1 MKKLALAFAPII
13 LISAAFGQ
21 ETVTLPA
28 KPQNPRAGRVLE
40 LREVFRISDVQGGF
54 YFKGPSQIQAVPD
67 GGLLVADE
75 DELLRFDAAGK
86 FVVNMYRPGQGPGEL
101 RRITD
106 FLVRGTEVLAF
117 QEQPLKCVVSGLDGK
132 FLREFRPDAPVSRL
146 LGLYGDRLLM
156 ASNSAIPF
164 DKVKKPE
171 GDILDIVWTLA
182 LASPE
187 GAVKATSLA
196 YATKWF
202 AKRLPGAFI
211 ANNLTFLLCAPLEGG
226 LVAVVNEDVYG
237 IRIADPA
244 KNAAV
249 RTIRRDYRRVKFE
262 EEKSPDAPAG
272 ARSLAEPREYV
283 NDIQRLF
290 AVDGRD
296 LGPHLDHGPG
306 QRGPRRRRR
315 APAASTSTLS
325 ISPAEGCQRAR
336 PGPPSPD
343 DRRALAARSRRTRG
357 RPPRGREVR
366 DHPLAGPG
374 AVPTRQVK
382 RPVGTALRSALKLIS
397 DGEQEEPG
405 FGPGHPGLLHAP
417 GSGEAS

>member
-1 MKKLALAFAPII
+1 LKKLPLVFATII

-101 RRITD
+101 RQITD
-106 FLVRGTEVLAF
+106 CLIHGAEVLAF

-132 FLREFRPDAPVSRL
+132 FLREFKPDAPVSRL

-164 DKVKKPE
+164 DKVQKPE
-171 GDILDIVWTLA
+171 GVVLDIVWTLA

-226 LVAVVNEDVYG
+226 LVAVANEDVYG
-237 IRIADPA
+237 IQIADPA
-244 KNAAV
+244 KNA
-249 RTIRRDYRRVKFE
+249 RLLTIRRDYRRVKYE
-262 EEKSPDAPAG
+262 EEKPPDAPAG

-290 AVDGRD
+290 AVDGEIWA
-296 LGPHLDHGPG
+296 L
-306 QRGPRRRRR
+306 
-315 APAASTSTLS
+315 TSTMVPGKGVLVDVV
-325 ISPAEGCQRAR
+325 SPHGEYLDAFYLPLPKGVGVNDLAR
-336 PGPPSPD
+336 
-343 DRRALAARSRRTRG
+343 
-357 RPPRGREVR
+357 
-366 DHPLAGPG
+366 HPLTIAGRSLLVLEELEDG
-374 AVPTRQVK
+374 RLEIVK
-382 RPVGTALRSALKLIS
+382 YEIVRP
-397 DGEQEEPG
+397 
-405 FGPGHPGLLHAP
+405 
-417 GSGEAS
+417 

>member
-1 MKKLALAFAPII
+1 MKKLPLAFASVIMI
-13 LISAAFGQ
+13 TAAFGQ

-54 YFKGPSQIQAVPD
+54 YFKGPSLLQAVPD

-101 RRITD
+101 RQISD
-106 FLVRGTEVLAF
+106 CLVRGPEVLAF
-117 QEQPLKCVVSGLDGK
+117 QEQPLKCVLTGLDGK

-146 LGLYGDRLLM
+146 LGLIGDRLLM

-187 GAVKATSLA
+187 GTVKATSLS

-226 LVAVVNEDVYG
+226 LVAVANEDVYG
-237 IRIADPA
+237 IQIADPA
-244 KNAAV
+244 KNERLLTV
-249 RTIRRDYRRVKFE
+249 RRDYRRVKYE

-272 ARSLAEPREYV
+272 ARSLSEPREYI

-290 AVDGRD
+290 AVEGRIWA
-296 LGPHLDHGPG
+296 L
-306 QRGPRRRRR
+306 
-315 APAASTSTLS
+315 TSTLV
-325 ISPAEGCQRAR
+325 
-336 PGPPSPD
+336 PGKGVLVD
-343 DRRALAARSRRTRG
+343 VIG
-357 RPPRGREVR
+357 PRGDYLDSFYLPLPKGIGVNDLAR
-366 DHPLAGPG
+366 HPLTIAGRSLLVLEELEDG
-374 AVPTRQVK
+374 RLEVVK
-382 RPVGTALRSALKLIS
+382 YEIA
-397 DGEQEEPG
+397 
-405 FGPGHPGLLHAP
+405 GL
-417 GSGEAS
+417 

>member
-1 MKKLALAFAPII
+1 MTYSRVFQARIIPSGINVPAVRSVFSISRPVGLGSNRMEVPLKRLALVFAPIV

-40 LREVFRISDVQGGF
+40 LREVSGSRTSRAGSTSR
-54 YFKGPSQIQAVPD
+54 GPRRSKPSPTAASWSPTRTSSWV
-67 GGLLVADE
+67 
-75 DELLRFDAAGK
+75 DAAGK
-86 FVVNMYRPGQGPGEL
+86 FVVNMFRPGQGPGEL

-106 FLVRGTEVLAF
+106 FLVRGPEVLAF

-249 RTIRRDYRRVKFE
+249 RTIRRDYRRMKFE

-290 AVDGRD
+290 AVDGRIWA
-296 LGPHLDHGPG
+296 L
-306 QRGPRRRRR
+306 
-315 APAASTSTLS
+315 TSTLV
-325 ISPAEGCQRAR
+325 
-336 PGPPSPD
+336 PGKGVLVDVVS
-343 DRRALAARSRRTRG
+343 
-357 RPPRGREVR
+357 PRGEYVDAFYLPLPKGVSVNDLAR
-366 DHPLAGPG
+366 HPLTIAGRSLLVLEELEDG
-374 AVPTRQVK
+374 RLEVVK
-382 RPVGTALRSALKLIS
+382 YEIAR
-397 DGEQEEPG
+397 
-405 FGPGHPGLLHAP
+405 
-417 GSGEAS
+417 